1 MSAVR
6 QPEWDAARPAADN
19 ARRELPALVESYFD
33 FMRQELKKDPPPARL
48 HPLRLA
54 TKRLRYTLE
63 LFRPCYS
70 HGLEARL
77 EALQTLQKHLGDVND
92 CVATWDLLKKKM
104 RRSAERTKVRKS
116 LDRRAAKHARA
127 FRKAWRDFFEASTRQ
142 EWWTAYFARGAGNSS
157 PSTTPIRRRA

>member
-1 MSAVR
+1 MSTMR
-6 QPEWDAARPAADN
+6 QPEWEPGTSAAEN

-33 FMRQELKKDPPPARL
+33 FMRKELKKNPPPARL

-70 HGLEARL
+70 RGLEDRL

-92 CVATWDLLKKKM
+92 CVTGWDLLKKSM
-104 RRSAERTKVRKS
+104 ARSPDRAKVRKY
-116 LDRRAAKHARA
+116 LDRRALKQARA
-127 FRKAWRDFFEASTRQ
+127 FHQAWRDLFEAPRRQ
-142 EWWTAYFARGAGNSS
+142 EWWISYLARGAKEPQTAVSRQH
-157 PSTTPIRRRA
+157 PAL